1 MLGLILLKTL
11 GIIMHTALHVNDS
24 RNNIHVLLL
33 NRFHK
38 LVWGCHGMED
48 PDTPSGYLV
57 GGADNGNVFVWNPAK
72 LLENKEDPLI
82 YKLSKHT
89 GAVAALDV
97 NPYQVRSL
105 ASGLID
111 PSILRSSH
119 LNIILFGAL

>member
-1 MLGLILLKTL
+1 MASVRFNSLRNSL
-11 GIIMHTALHVNDS
+11 GINTRTALHVNDS
-24 RNNIHVLLL
+24 MNNKLTLPFT
-33 NRFHK
+33 RFHK
-38 LVWGCHGMED
+38 LVWGCHGMDD

-97 NPYQVRSL
+97 NPYQVGSL
-105 ASGLID
+105 ASVLA
-111 PSILRSSH
+111 SMTK
-119 LNIILFGAL
+119 